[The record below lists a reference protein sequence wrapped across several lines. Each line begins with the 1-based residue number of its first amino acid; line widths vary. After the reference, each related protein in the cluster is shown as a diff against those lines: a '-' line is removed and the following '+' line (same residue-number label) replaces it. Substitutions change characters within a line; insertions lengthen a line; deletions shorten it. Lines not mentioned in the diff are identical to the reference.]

1 MCNSMITA
9 IGLNVWISIRFVD
22 SSADS
27 DIMCNY
33 EAPHCSSVV
42 LWWKEAL
49 GGIAEISCVADEP
62 KRPARIRIRL
72 PLVYS
77 LSLSLCVCSRKRRL
91 ITW

>member
-9 IGLNVWISIRFVD
+9 FGLNVWISIRFVD

-49 GGIAEISCVADEP
+49 SGIAEISCVADEP
-62 KRPARIRIRL
+62 KRGCKDKDQASI
-72 PLVYS
+72 S
-77 LSLSLCVCSRKRRL
+77 SHTLSLSLCALGRRG
-91 ITW
+91 